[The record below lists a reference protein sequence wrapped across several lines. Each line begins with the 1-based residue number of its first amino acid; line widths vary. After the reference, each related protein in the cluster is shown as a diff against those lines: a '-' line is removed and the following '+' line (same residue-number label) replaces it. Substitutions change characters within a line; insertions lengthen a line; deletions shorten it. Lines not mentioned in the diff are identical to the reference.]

1 MSDDRRKPKV
11 SVCVIT
17 YNHAA
22 YIAECLQSLVDQKAS
37 FDFEII
43 VGEDCSTD
51 ETRAIVEAYARKYPD
66 RIRPILHERNVGI
79 VENYFRVHEEA
90 AGDYVAHLDGD
101 DYALPG
107 KLQAQADFLD
117 ANPDCQIVWHRM
129 HTLSEKENLLFED
142 NFHEIGMTSTRMG
155 IDHLLMNITIGLHSS
170 KMYRNP
176 RAALDRVDL
185 VALDFSENIMLLRAR
200 DGDARFLGDGIYGVY
215 RTGVGVSQNPSK
227 IRRLIYDWLGY
238 FHGHGIGNRS
248 LINAKIFWMLLTDLR
263 HGYRSFR
270 HGFGMFLRTLP
281 DFSPLAI
288 LRVRRSSF
296 PASIRHR
303 PIGPWRTT

>member
-1 MSDDRRKPKV
+1 MGDKVRNPKV

-22 YIAECLQSLVDQKAS
+22 YIGECLQSLVDQKTD

-51 ETRAIVEAYARKYPD
+51 DTRAIVEAFARKYPD
-66 RIRPILHERNVGI
+66 RIRPILHEKNIGG
-79 VENYFRVHEEA
+79 VENYRSVHEEA
-90 AGDYVAHLDGD
+90 TGDYVAHVDGD

-129 HTLSEKENLLFED
+129 HTLSEKENQLFED
-142 NFHEIGMTSTRMG
+142 NFQEIGMTSARMG

-170 KMYRNP
+170 KMCRNP
-176 RAALDRVDL
+176 RATLDQVDL
-185 VALDFSENIMLLRAR
+185 DVLDFSDNVLLLKTGE
-200 DGDARFLGDGIYGVY
+200 GDARFLGDGIYGVY
-215 RTGVGVSQNPSK
+215 RTGLGVSQNPSK
-227 IRRLIYDWLGY
+227 IRELIYDWLGY
-238 FHGHGIGNRS
+238 FHGHGYGNRS

-270 HGFGMFLRTLP
+270 HGFRVFLQTLP
-281 DFSPLAI
+281 GFSPLAV
-288 LRVRRSSF
+288 LRVRKFSF
-296 PASIRHR
+296 PASIKHR
-303 PIGPWRTT
+303 PLGPWRTM